1 MRWVLFFWL
10 LGLSTFLQAQNK
22 FWNSL
27 ELQAQYGVSF
37 PIGSYAKENYA
48 GIFNYTTSS
57 NPRYLGIQ
65 KFQNGYARPG
75 SQMSLGIGFQT
86 SYPLK
91 ISLIYQQSQHTLPI
105 EQLGS
110 TIRNGL
116 PQSVER
122 EQFLVH
128 SDYNLKSVLS
138 EVSYVWKKNKW
149 QGNFGLLAGP
159 GRLDYPDYRYFYDP
173 FNFANDNSKE
183 PINGLVAGVVSNL
196 SFELVKGLRIGG
208 KISYQRAD
216 FNYRYVLRLIPGGS
230 NYTYFND
237 EVNYRILNAGLQIS
251 YTW

>member
-1 MRWVLFFWL
+1 M
-10 LGLSTFLQAQNK
+10 
-22 FWNSL
+22 
-27 ELQAQYGVSF
+27 
-37 PIGSYAKENYA
+37 
-48 GIFNYTTSS
+48 
-57 NPRYLGIQ
+57 
-65 KFQNGYARPG
+65 
-75 SQMSLGIGFQT
+75 
-86 SYPLK
+86 K
-91 ISLIYQQSQHTLPI
+91 ISLIYQQSHHTLPI
-105 EQLGS
+105 EQLES

-116 PQSVER
+116 PQPVER

-138 EVSYVWKKNKW
+138 EVSYVWEKNKW
-149 QGNFGLLAGP
+149 KGNFGLLAGT

-183 PINGLVAGVVSNL
+183 PINGLVAGFVSSL
-196 SFELVKGLRIGG
+196 SFELIKGLRIGG

-237 EVNYRILNAGLQIS
+237 EVNYRTLNAGFQIS